1 MHELSEQERSE
12 YSTAYQNLIASQQ
25 TLLLSTVSEKG
36 EPSISYAP
44 YIRDEQGIFY
54 IFTSELASH
63 TRNLLANKQAAI
75 LFIQPESESSEL
87 FARERITFK
96 CSAEEI
102 TSKDSVYEQQLDA
115 LHRQFGQVVSLI
127 KSLPDFHL
135 FALKPESGQYVV
147 GFGKA
152 FDINMIEGKMS
163 RKNKQ

>member
-1 MHELSEQERSE
+1 MNELSAQERSE

-44 YIRDEQGIFY
+44 YVRDEQGGFY

-75 LFIQPESESSEL
+75 MFIQPESESSEL
-87 FARERITFK
+87 FARERVTFK

-102 TSKDSVYEQQLDA
+102 SPRDPVYEQQLAA
-115 LHRQFGQVVSLI
+115 LHEQFGQIVSLL

-135 FALKPESGQYVV
+135 FALQPESGQYVV

-152 FDINMIEGKMS
+152 FDINLLEGTEN
-163 RKNKQ
+163 RD